1 MDTLVYTYGYSDF
14 DRENPSIESIQE
26 VVFDLD
32 ESTWADDLLMYRE
45 DGIPFMTV
53 PEMRNVF
60 IEDILCKV
68 TQPDIAKKITS
79 FLWGEWL
86 TSLDKNT
93 LFLNTCLSRPHV
105 FSCHV
110 EKNECAPVVLSQ
122 LSQEIWFSFRTHLC
136 VDRSSWYTTW
146 HHVPSRV
153 SHTRESRV
161 GENVSDDSKDS
172 HDSTPAQDY
181 SVLNKNTRV
190 PKTCL
195 RRSYV
200 KGTLLIKRNSH

>member
-79 FLWGEWL
+79 FL
-86 TSLDKNT
+86 
-93 LFLNTCLSRPHV
+93 
-105 FSCHV
+105 
-110 EKNECAPVVLSQ
+110 
-122 LSQEIWFSFRTHLC
+122 
-136 VDRSSWYTTW
+136 
-146 HHVPSRV
+146 
-153 SHTRESRV
+153 
-161 GENVSDDSKDS
+161 
-172 HDSTPAQDY
+172 
-181 SVLNKNTRV
+181 
-190 PKTCL
+190 
-195 RRSYV
+195 
-200 KGTLLIKRNSH
+200 